1 MNIPTPNEIRENI
14 KEEDVER
21 IEKLL
26 NTCAFYMK
34 TAIRLGSARWTID
47 GSNTEVYE
55 KVRDVLKESGWKLTL
70 LSRQCDY
77 DGTSELSLELKEYVK

>member
-1 MNIPTPNEIRENI
+1 MNIPTPNEIRQDIEAENDGLI
-14 KEEDVER
+14 KE
-21 IEKLL
+21 LL
-26 NTCAFYMK
+26 SECQTYMK
-34 TAIRLGSARWTID
+34 SAIRLGSARWTID

-55 KVRDVLKESGWKLTL
+55 KVRDVLKESGWNLTL